1 MKLKN
6 YIIVAVV
13 FLIPLIVS
21 LFVIHDETYSLF
33 TFMFIL
39 YLSGIISGLSIASF
53 IYERE
58 EEYFPWLPVI
68 GTVTA
73 IGLAIYTLTLMGF

>member
-6 YIIVAVV
+6 YIILAVV
-13 FLIPLIVS
+13 FLIPAIVS
-21 LFVIHDETYSLF
+21 LFVINDETYSLL
-33 TFMFIL
+33 TFIFIL

-73 IGLAIYTLTLMGF
+73 IGLSIFTLTIMGF